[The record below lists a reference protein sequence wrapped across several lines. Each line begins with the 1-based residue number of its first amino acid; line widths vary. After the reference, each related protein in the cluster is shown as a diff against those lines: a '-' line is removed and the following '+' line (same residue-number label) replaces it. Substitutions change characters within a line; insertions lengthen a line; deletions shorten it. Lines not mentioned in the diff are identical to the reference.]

1 MKARNIHRAKNDQH
15 EPHGELHGE
24 TDAGGNHHIK
34 ENNRRAHD
42 KDRKRMADAPNNAG
56 KRSLQQVALSAYDR
70 SHGDHVVG
78 IGGMAHAE
86 KKAHRD
92 NRKKTDHDL
101 RSSLDGRS
109 HA

>member
-1 MKARNIHRAKNDQH
+1 MKAAIFIAPRTISMSPTEK
-15 EPHGELHGE
+15 LHGE
-24 TDAGGNHHIK
+24 TDAGGNHHVK
-34 ENNRRAHD
+34 ENNRGAHD

-56 KRSLQQVALSAYDR
+56 KRSLQQFALSAYDR

-86 KKAHRD
+86 KEAHRD
-92 NRKKTDHDL
+92 NRKKADHDL